1 MVRRN
6 DRMSLTRFAYVLL
19 MLSSIP
25 SLLFGAI
32 TVTYTAVPLE
42 LKTAPGPY
50 TSNTVIG
57 IKLGTLR
64 VDGGPIYTP
73 VWGNTTEVDSG
84 TVKVKGPMSNGSN
97 EATFYLMSVAYPN
110 GESQS
115 PTIKVFSG
123 AFLSIVSL
131 PQNWVTVS
139 ADPFIVE
146 LWLVNTAD
154 TNNTYN
160 PSTTCSASD
169 FQMNAAYTLDS
180 FRPEFSFVTAN
191 SSKTNANSM
200 MQGQTGNA
208 NPSNGTYAIV
218 NGNGG
223 PDSTPIVESTAYT
236 DPDNPNSPVM
246 TYVDPSQIVSYSVF
260 LSEQTKTFNLSEAV
274 GTNRKD
280 VNTMTITVSNGIA
293 GADYSQKVIFT
304 DLTPVSTSAEFR
316 MLPEESGPNPIPF
329 KLYFDSTE
337 VVKGEAIT
345 WNNLQNGSSNTK
357 TIRIGGINQ
366 NTIDSLASG
375 TYSDTISVEIQ
386 NP

>member
-208 NPSNGTYAIV
+208 NPSNGTYVIV

-223 PDSTPIVESTAYT
+223 PDSTPIVEPTAYT

-246 TYVDPSQIVSYSVF
+246 TYVDPTQIVSYSVF

-345 WNNLQNGSSNTK
+345 WNNLQNGSSNAK
-357 TIRIGGINQ
+357 TIRIGGIDQ
-366 NTIDSLASG
+366 NVIDSLASG
-375 TYSDTISVEIQ
+375 TYSDTINVEIQ
-386 NP
+386 NL